1 MQEARMIYAAPMP
14 YQEAL
19 DAAEVRTILPT
30 TGDSADIARLR
41 RLEPQLLRRAMWS
54 ATVDVYSRIQ
64 AMADGV
70 NAILTGAA
78 DQATVVAEL
87 GKMLQR
93 EGYRPPEGKAGTLQD
108 VSSLAR
114 RRLIVETNV
123 ATAQGYGWRE
133 QGMQADVLDEFPAQE
148 LFRAF
153 GPADASK
160 RRNWADRWQQAG
172 GEFYGNRMI
181 ALKTDPVWGRLG
193 SMFDDS
199 LGNPYPPFAFNSGM
213 DVRDIDRDEAEALG
227 LINAGTTLFPQPL
240 ALNAELEASP
250 DVRAD
255 WLRTAMEETGVGRFD
270 GDVFKFN
277 EGTA

>member
-1 MQEARMIYAAPMP
+1 MIYAGPMP

-30 TGDSADIARLR
+30 TGNSADIARLR
-41 RLEPQLLRRAMWS
+41 RLEPALLRRSMWS
-54 ATVDVYSRIQ
+54 ATVDVFSRVQ
-64 AMADGV
+64 AMADSV
-70 NAILTGAA
+70 NAVLSGQA
-78 DQATVVAEL
+78 DQATAVAEL
-87 GKMLQR
+87 GKALER
-93 EGYRPPEGKAGTLQD
+93 EGYSPKPGEFGTIKDLRTIE
-108 VSSLAR
+108 R

-133 QGMQADVLDEFPAQE
+133 QGMQAEVLDEFPAQE

-153 GPADASK
+153 GPDDAAK

-172 GEFYGNRMI
+172 GEFFGNRMI
-181 ALKTDPVWGRLG
+181 ALKTDQVWERLG
-193 SMFDDS
+193 TMFDDS

-213 DVRDIDRDEAEALG
+213 EVRDIDRDEAQALG
-227 LINAGTTLFPQPL
+227 LIDEATTLFPQPL
-240 ALNAELEASP
+240 NLNAELEASP

-255 WLRTAMEETGVGRFD
+255 WLRSAMEETGVGRFD

-277 EGTA
+277 QESE

>member
-1 MQEARMIYAAPMP
+1 MIYAAPMP

-41 RLEPQLLRRAMWS
+41 QLEPQLLRRAMWS
-54 ATVDVYSRIQ
+54 ATVDVYSRVQ

-70 NAILTGAA
+70 NAVLTGAA

-153 GPADASK
+153 GPDDPAK

-172 GEFYGNRMI
+172 GEFFGNRMI
-181 ALKTDPVWGRLG
+181 ALKTDPVWERLG

-213 DVRDIDRDEAEALG
+213 DVRDIDRDEAESLG
-227 LINAGTTLFPQPL
+227 LIDAGTTLFPQPL